1 MHGAPQ
7 RRTGERWRVGFPS
20 LRSAP
25 VDFVVGIELES
36 RNTVTIFIKS
46 KIGNFVCR
54 IRKLVNSFGDLSMTR
69 SSTKVKLMAAGV
81 SQQSPR
87 LSYCVLWGMQRLL

>member
-25 VDFVVGIELES
+25 VDFIVGIELES
-36 RNTVTIFIKS
+36 RNIVTIFIKS
-46 KIGNFVCR
+46 KIVNFVLR
-54 IRKLVNSFGDLSMTR
+54 ITKLVHSYGDLSMTR
-69 SSTKVKLMAAGV
+69 SSIKV
-81 SQQSPR
+81 
-87 LSYCVLWGMQRLL
+87 